1 MGWLRSLLVAAVV
14 TVGPAALAQ
23 ELKIGLAAE
32 PSAMDPRFHNLT
44 PNNAM
49 LSHIF
54 ERLVETNPQ
63 TRLVPGL
70 AESWKTLSDT
80 TWEFR
85 FRKGVKWHDGSP
97 FTAADV
103 IFTF

>member
-1 MGWLRSLLVAAVV
+1 MRWLRSLLVAAVV
-14 TVGPAALAQ
+14 AAGPSLLAQ

-32 PSAMDPRFHNLT
+32 PSAMDPHFHNLT

-63 TRLVPGL
+63 TGWSLVLPKAGRLSMTRHGSSGS
-70 AESWKTLSDT
+70 E
-80 TWEFR
+80 
-85 FRKGVKWHDGSP
+85 KG
-97 FTAADV
+97 
-103 IFTF
+103 